1 MEFGVYCFEIS
12 VGFRLRYFGNDPNF
26 LKDYYKIKPIK
37 TETLIMNTN
46 KVARPLTRAFFNISN
61 QGFSVFQN
69 KKIFLGAINF
79 HKVP

>member
-1 MEFGVYCFEIS
+1 
-12 VGFRLRYFGNDPNF
+12 
-26 LKDYYKIKPIK
+26 
-37 TETLIMNTN
+37 MNTN